1 MSELC
6 VLITNHSLTS
16 AGGSEMY
23 VYDLATRLLERG
35 HVPVVY
41 SPRLG
46 DFAQRLLHATIPVVD
61 DLSQLGRTPDVIHCH
76 HTLAS
81 AAALLHFS
89 SVPAVYVCHDWAWHH
104 DTPPRIARIRQWIA
118 VDQTLANRM
127 TLREGRPPGEVIVLP
142 NGVDLARFRR
152 RDPLPKSPRRAL
164 VFSNYMT
171 ERHVEIVRDACQPF
185 GISVDAVGR
194 EVGVPCP
201 RPEQV
206 IGQYDLVFAKGRCAW
221 EALAC
226 GTALIVCDIVGVGE
240 MISTPTVQRNVARNF
255 GRRMLRKPLE
265 VTVLKAEIAKYDSVD
280 AGRVCDRVRAIADLD
295 VIVDRLIEL
304 YRHAIGEQHQAG
316 ATDVQAELREMSRLI
331 TYCDRSKDLWRTDYA
346 AGDVTLDTAT
356 RSDTSEVK
364 PSLRILR
371 EA

>member
-6 VLITNHSLTS
+6 VLITNHSLMN

-46 DFAQRLLHATIPVVD
+46 DFAQKLLHATIPVVD
-61 DLSQLGRTPDVIHCH
+61 DLSQLGRSPDVIHCH

-89 SVPAVYVCHDWAWHH
+89 ATPAIYVCHDWAWHH

-118 VDQTLANRM
+118 VDQTIANRM
-127 TLREGRPPGEVIVLP
+127 TLREGRPPGEVVVLP
-142 NGVDLARFRR
+142 NGVDLARFQRR
-152 RDPLPKSPRRAL
+152 KPLPESPRRAL

-171 ERHVEIVRDACQPF
+171 ERHVNIIRDACQPF
-185 GISVDAVGR
+185 GIRVDAVGR
-194 EVGVPCP
+194 EVGIPCA
-201 RPEQV
+201 RPELL
-206 IGQYDLVFAKGRCAW
+206 IGQYDVVFAKGRCAW
-221 EALAC
+221 EALTC

-240 MISTPTVQRNVARNF
+240 MISTPTLKRNMARNL

-265 VTVLKAEIAKYDSVD
+265 VSVLRAEIAKYNGAD
-280 AGRVCDRVRAIADLD
+280 AGRVCERVRATADLD
-295 VIVDRLIEL
+295 LIVDRLIEM
-304 YRHAIGEQHQAG
+304 YRRAIKEQNNAG
-316 ATDVQAELREMSRLI
+316 VTDVQAELREMSRLI
-331 TYCDRSKDLWRTDYA
+331 AYCDRSKDLWRTDFA
-346 AGDVTLDTAT
+346 AGDGATLDAAPCSTT
-356 RSDTSEVK
+356 ENNSMR
-364 PSLRILR
+364 PILR
-371 EA
+371 AA